1 MQLFAISTWIGKRET
16 SSISHESIDTFITR
30 GMAEQ
35 TNLRENNNKAPQF
48 QENTQVKNVI
58 RL

>member
-1 MQLFAISTWIGKRET
+1 
-16 SSISHESIDTFITR
+16 
-30 GMAEQ
+30 MAEQ
-35 TNLRENNNKAPQF
+35 TNVRENNNKAPQF